1 MPRFA
6 TCLLFEGR
14 AEEAAAFYVETFA
27 GRITDR
33 MRFGD
38 TVVSVEFEL
47 DGQPFVALN
56 GPPAERS
63 FAVSI
68 FVSCATQAEV
78 DRLWDRLGDGGTPV
92 QCGWITDRFGITWQI
107 VPAKLKALLTDPDP
121 ARAQRAVGAMM
132 QMVKLDLPAIERA
145 AAG

>member
-1 MPRFA
+1 MPRFV
-6 TCLLFEGR
+6 TCLLFDGR
-14 AEEAAAFYVETFA
+14 AEEAADFYIATFG
-27 GRITDR
+27 GRVTDR

-38 TVVSVEFEL
+38 TLVSVEFEL
-47 DGQPFVALN
+47 DGQPFIALN
-56 GPPAERS
+56 GPRAEPS
-63 FAVSI
+63 WQVST
-68 FVSCATQAEV
+68 FVACDTQAEV

-107 VPAKLKALLTDPDP
+107 VPARLKALLTDPDP

>member
-6 TCLLFEGR
+6 TCLLFDGR
-14 AEEAAAFYVETFA
+14 AEEAADFYVATFG

-38 TVVSVEFEL
+38 AVVSVEFEL
-47 DGQPFVALN
+47 GGQPFMTLN
-56 GPPAERS
+56 GPRAEPS
-63 FAVSI
+63 WQVSN
-68 FVSCATQAEV
+68 FVACETQAEV
-78 DRLWDRLGDGGTPV
+78 DRLWDRLADGGTPV

-107 VPAKLKALLTDPDP
+107 VPARLKAMLTDPDP
-121 ARAQRAVGAMM
+121 ARTQRAIAAMM
-132 QMVKLDLPAIERA
+132 QMVKLDLAAIERA